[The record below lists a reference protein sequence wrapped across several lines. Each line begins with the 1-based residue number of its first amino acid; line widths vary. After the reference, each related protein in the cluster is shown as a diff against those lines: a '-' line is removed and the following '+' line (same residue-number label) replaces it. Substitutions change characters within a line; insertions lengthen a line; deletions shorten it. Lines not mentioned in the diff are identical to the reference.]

1 MVQGFF
7 ERQTTMST
15 NDLAAQLRELYAARE
30 LELKHDFDRSLPF
43 ADSILSNRWE
53 RASRLG
59 FGAGVSIYD
68 SAMVFG
74 QVQVGEQTW
83 IGPSVILDGT
93 GGGIEIGSFCS
104 VATGVHIYTH
114 DTVLWAVSGGKAER
128 RKAPVTIG
136 DRCHLGAQSIIL
148 PGVTIGRKC
157 VVAANSMVNRD
168 VLEGT
173 VVGGTPAR
181 VLGRVEGE
189 DENARI
195 IFDSPIFLGIV

>member
-1 MVQGFF
+1 MNPEYLVTQL
-7 ERQTTMST
+7 QT
-15 NDLAAQLRELYAARE
+15 LYAERE
-30 LELKHDFDRSLPF
+30 QALKQDFDRSLPF
-43 ADSILSNRWE
+43 ADSILNNRWK
-53 RASRLG
+53 RASSLG
-59 FGAGVSIYD
+59 FDAGVSIYD

-74 QVQVGEQTW
+74 RVKVGEQTW

-93 GGGIEIGSFCS
+93 GGGVEIGSFCS

-128 RKAPVTIG
+128 RKAPVKIG

-189 DENARI
+189 DENAHI
-195 IFDSPIFLGIV
+195 IFDSPIFLGII

>member
-1 MVQGFF
+1 
-7 ERQTTMST
+7 MST
-15 NDLAAQLRELYAARE
+15 NDLAAQLRELYAERE
-30 LELKHDFDRSLPF
+30 IALKHDFDRSLPF
-43 ADSILSNRWE
+43 ADSILGNRWE

-59 FGAGVSIYD
+59 FGDGVSIYD

-128 RKAPVTIG
+128 RKAPVKIG
-136 DRCHLGAQSIIL
+136 ERCHLGAQSIIL

-157 VVAANSMVNRD
+157 VVAANSVVNRD
-168 VLEGT
+168 VMEGT

-181 VLGRVEGE
+181 VLGHIEGE

>member
-1 MVQGFF
+1 M
-7 ERQTTMST
+7 TMNSQ
-15 NDLAAQLRELYAARE
+15 DLAAQLRGLYAERE
-30 LELKHDFDRSLPF
+30 EALKAQFDRSLSF
-43 ADSILSNRWE
+43 ADAVLGNRWE

-59 FGAGVSIYD
+59 FDEGVSIYD

-74 QVQVGEQTW
+74 DVKVGEQTW

-104 VATGVHIYTH
+104 VAAGVHIYTH
-114 DTVLWAVSGGKAER
+114 DTVLWAVSGGKAGR
-128 RKAPVTIG
+128 RKAPVKIG

-173 VVGGTPAR
+173 VVGGTPAH
-181 VLGRVEGE
+181 VLGHVEGE
-189 DENARI
+189 DENTRI